1 MASASF
7 LTKSLP
13 HRAITC
19 LPRTPTSSHTRR
31 RFASPRCGP
40 ADQAPVNLLTAAQER
55 AGRRAI
61 ESSREEPL
69 FHDPYAACLA
79 DVEQPVVDAG
89 GDGVGYY
96 ELATRFIDEELMEA
110 VASGGDAPLRQVV
123 LLTDGMDTRP
133 YRLPWPSATTVFD
146 VSPSA
151 THNVAVERLE
161 AVGARIRRGCML
173 RHVSVELSEDGDW
186 TDESWERNLVSVGY
200 HGTRPSIWAMQGLQT
215 LTAEGLKVILRCVST
230 LAMKDSVFLGELR
243 CSAISDN
250 PQDISAEL
258 SRVFGSN
265 GFHVSLVLH
274 KEISSSACSKN
285 RPLTE
290 MNDQDLGVELLFVA
304 KQLRLSDHQVD
315 DLMRMISDRE
325 EIDEDGFEDW

>member
-161 AVGARIRRGCML
+161 GRRLQRLYLILKLWG
-173 RHVSVELSEDGDW
+173 R
-186 TDESWERNLVSVGY
+186 GY
-200 HGTRPSIWAMQGLQT
+200 G
-215 LTAEGLKVILRCVST
+215 EGVC
-230 LAMKDSVFLGELR
+230 
-243 CSAISDN
+243 
-250 PQDISAEL
+250 
-258 SRVFGSN
+258 
-265 GFHVSLVLH
+265 
-274 KEISSSACSKN
+274 
-285 RPLTE
+285 
-290 MNDQDLGVELLFVA
+290 
-304 KQLRLSDHQVD
+304 
-315 DLMRMISDRE
+315 
-325 EIDEDGFEDW
+325 